1 MADPYTKKPKAQPVL
16 DMAGVTTRLQ
26 ANEAI
31 TPKLASQLI
40 EWKQWVE
47 ATDNYDGVEGGGMKD
62 ILNAG
67 LIAVDKLKL
76 QVDAL
81 AQGQIELRA
90 DVQAL
95 QEAPAAKPFP

>member
-1 MADPYTKKPKAQPVL
+1 MADYTKKGKPAPTL
-16 DMAGVTTRLQ
+16 DMASVVAKLA

-31 TPKLASQLI
+31 TPKLSAQLV

-47 ATDNYDGVEGGGMKD
+47 ASDNWDGVEGGGIKD

-67 LIAVDKLKL
+67 LIAVDKLKI
-76 QVDAL
+76 QVDVL

-95 QEAPAAKPFP
+95 QEAPPARPFP

>member
-1 MADPYTKKPKAQPVL
+1 MADYTAKPKQPPVL
-16 DMAGVTTRLQ
+16 DMASVTKLLQ
-26 ANEAI
+26 ANLAI
-31 TPKLASQLI
+31 TPKLAAQLI
-40 EWKQWVE
+40 EWKQYVE
-47 ATDNYDGVEGGGMKD
+47 SSDNWDGTAGGGLRD

-67 LIAVDKLKL
+67 LVAVDKLKL